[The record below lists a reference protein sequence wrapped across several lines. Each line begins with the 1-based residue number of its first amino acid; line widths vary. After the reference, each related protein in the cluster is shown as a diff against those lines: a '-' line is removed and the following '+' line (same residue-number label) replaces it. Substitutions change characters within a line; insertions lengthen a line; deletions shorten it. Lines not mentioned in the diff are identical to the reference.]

1 MEGERERERSECK
14 MHRRIFAKKKK
25 KKKKYIITNAKCHL
39 PRSCLP
45 PHCRKPNWFTQKFA
59 GNENAPPRC
68 ATIPNFYTSPALV
81 TTGPNCPSKH
91 LWRCLTRRIL
101 DVAKPVQP
109 CQFFINIRVF
119 CIPTLPGGKNF
130 ALSATLTLATIYFAS
145 RLGDLGGNLSSPR
158 GIQNLRS

>member
-1 MEGERERERSECK
+1 

-101 DVAKPVQP
+101 DSVAKPVQP

-119 CIPTLPGGKNF
+119 CIPTSGGKELRVKRN
-130 ALSATLTLATIYFAS
+130 AYS
-145 RLGDLGGNLSSPR
+145 RHDLFCIAIRRSWRKPVLPSWDSEFKKLSSFLLWR
-158 GIQNLRS
+158 LF